1 MPPRRV
7 GTRLPLLS
15 PIKPGWR
22 GRGDA
27 CRLGPLGARDERG
40 ARSTVLAVA
49 RAAASGGADTVYVA
63 LLASHPALAE
73 LLEAGFKVGDA
84 DTFMASSPRLLD
96 GRPYAPSSDLG

>member
-1 MPPRRV
+1 MGYGFCHP
-7 GTRLPLLS
+7 LS
-15 PIKPGWR
+15 PDGAGGEKR
-22 GRGDA
+22 A
-27 CRLGPLGARDERG
+27 VLGPLGARDERG

>member
-1 MPPRRV
+1 M
-7 GTRLPLLS
+7 GYGFCHPLSSDGAGGGKRAVLGS
-15 PIKPGWR
+15 P
-22 GRGDA
+22 
-27 CRLGPLGARDERG
+27 GARDERG

-84 DTFMASSPRLLD
+84 DTFMASNPRLLD